1 MKYSVE
7 SNQNNQQ
14 VEVTLH
20 ADQATAQVD
29 DREYQFTLL
38 QPAAHS
44 YLVLYNN
51 RVYNF
56 TVEPPSNNHQEVAVH
71 SRQQSFLFQ
80 VTNERQRRQ
89 KKGAAATG
97 IITVLAP
104 MPGRIVQV
112 LKNVGDN
119 VEAGQPVIVIEAMKM
134 QNELTSPKT
143 GKVTE
148 LKVTVGQTVSANDVL
163 AIIE

>member
-7 SNQNNQQ
+7 SHQETRQ
-14 VEVTLH
+14 VTVTTN
-20 ADQATAQVD
+20 ADQVTAQVD
-29 DREYQFTLL
+29 DRQYQFTLL
-38 QPAAHS
+38 QPTPHT
-44 YLVLYNN
+44 YTVLYQN

-56 TVEPPSNNHQEVAVH
+56 TVEPNATNPMEVTVH
-71 SRQQSFLFQ
+71 SRRQSFPCQ

-89 KKGAAATG
+89 KKAVATTG
-97 IITVLAP
+97 VITILAP

-112 LKNVGDN
+112 LKNAGDN
-119 VEAGQPVIVIEAMKM
+119 VEAGEAVIVIEAMKM

-143 GKVTE
+143 GKVKE
-148 LKVTVGQTVSANDVL
+148 IKVTIGQTVSANEVL